1 MAYFPFM
8 IQLEGAS
15 CLVGGGGKVAA
26 RKVKMLVSFGAQ
38 VTVVA
43 PEICEELKRLTSE
56 QVTIIK
62 RALQE
67 EDILEK
73 DVVVLATDDA
83 AVNHYFSKLC
93 KEKRILVNV
102 VDVKEDCGFYFPALI
117 RQDEVVISVST
128 GGSSP
133 VLAAKIKKE
142 IQKNLR
148 PDLGVIAE
156 EMAKQREQVLE
167 TIPEEADRKAYFEK
181 ELEQK
186 WKSR

>member
-1 MAYFPFM
+1 MY
-8 IQLEGAS
+8 
-15 CLVGGGGKVAA
+15 
-26 RKVKMLVSFGAQ
+26 
-38 VTVVA
+38 
-43 PEICEELKRLTSE
+43 RL
-56 QVTIIK
+56 
-62 RALQE
+62 
-67 EDILEK
+67 
-73 DVVVLATDDA
+73 
-83 AVNHYFSKLC
+83 FLC

-102 VDVKEDCGFYFPALI
+102 VDVKEDCGFYFPAII
-117 RQDEVVISVST
+117 RQDEVVVSVST

-142 IQKNLR
+142 IQKKLR
-148 PDLGVIAE
+148 PDLGAIAG